1 MLKLSTFMQKD
12 GGIRMDRITKDL
24 YAVRATDCDFGGRLR
39 PDAFFIMMQE
49 GAEHNASAFGA
60 GHEDMLRRGLFFAL
74 ARMHVRFFRYPRFG
88 ERILHATWPGVA
100 NRFFFPRYHTLAL
113 EDGTPLACAAG
124 LWVTL
129 GTESRGVVS
138 PVRANLG
145 FPDTSDIP
153 APCEAPMKLP
163 PDLAGEPAETERR
176 PLYSDYDLNGHVNN
190 TRYIAWLCDALG
202 RSAFDDGR
210 ALQELTVSYEKEIR
224 GEGALRQ
231 LLTRSN
237 GAFSYRLLSPEGTR
251 HFEARG
257 TLTGGNDHV

>member
-1 MLKLSTFMQKD
+1 
-12 GGIRMDRITKDL
+12 
-24 YAVRATDCDFGGRLR
+24 
-39 PDAFFIMMQE
+39 
-49 GAEHNASAFGA
+49 
-60 GHEDMLRRGLFFAL
+60 
-74 ARMHVRFFRYPRFG
+74 
-88 ERILHATWPGVA
+88 
-100 NRFFFPRYHTLAL
+100 
-113 EDGTPLACAAG
+113 
-124 LWVTL
+124 
-129 GTESRGVVS
+129 
-138 PVRANLG
+138 
-145 FPDTSDIP
+145 
-153 APCEAPMKLP
+153 MKLP